1 MTIGLFGRKTKQET
15 GLPETPEWWPGS
27 KPEYLVYWALL
38 RLGMKDRFTYQS
50 PALGGRMTKGGAIID
65 FLIDDLNLAINVTS
79 RYWHYQTTPKRMS
92 DELQR
97 AALEGRGITVIYID
111 EADALRN
118 PVYYVREALAGKD
131 HSIFG
136 RV

>member
-27 KPEYLVYWALL
+27 RPEWLVYNALL
-38 RLGMKDRFTYQS
+38 KLGYKDRFTYQS
-50 PALGGRMTKGGAIID
+50 PALGGRQVKGGAIID

-79 RYWHYQTTPKRMS
+79 RYWHYQTTPKRMA

-97 AALEGRGITVIYID
+97 AALEGRGLRVVYID
-111 EADALRN
+111 EADILRS
-118 PVYYVREALAGKD
+118 PIYYVSEALNFRD

-136 RV
+136 KR